1 MQLLGC
7 NTEHIRNSLFS
18 GQSSSN
24 SVQIS
29 KKCAVQ
35 EDQGSG
41 PYERESYL
49 MISFYQLCEEQD
61 LLKTED
67 LGMTD
72 ACFSVSYLAMGLET
86 WDIQMHC

>member
-18 GQSSSN
+18 GQSSRS

-29 KKCAVQ
+29 KCAVQ
-35 EDQGSG
+35 VDQGSG

-49 MISFYQLCEEQD
+49 IVSFYQLCEEQD

-72 ACFSVSYLAMGLET
+72 AHFSVSYLAMGLET